1 MKKVSLLLAA
11 LLAYAGAAF
20 AVVNINSASQKQLEE
35 LPGVGPAK
43 AKAIIDYRKKNG
55 PFRTTQDVKKV
66 DGIGDATYNQIKG
79 DLVTS
84 GTTTGVGKPAGE
96 EVRVVE
102 EGREEVNSALSRAT
116 EPRRARCSRALNEGR
131 DALQTTLEH
140 FRRQHAAGAPAAHP
154 GPQPATSCSR
164 SSRATTRRAG

>member
-1 MKKVSLLLAA
+1 MKRISLLLAA

-55 PFRTTQDVKKV
+55 PFKTTEDLKKV
-66 DGIGDATYNQIKG
+66 DGIGDATYDKIKG

-84 GTTTGVGKPAGE
+84 GTTTGVGKPPE
-96 EVRVVE
+96 KK
-102 EGREEVNSALSRAT
+102 
-116 EPRRARCSRALNEGR
+116 
-131 DALQTTLEH
+131 D
-140 FRRQHAAGAPAAHP
+140 AGAKA
-154 GPQPATSCSR
+154 SKKDEKK
-164 SSRATTRRAG
+164 

>member
-1 MKKVSLLLAA
+1 MKRISLLLAA

-55 PFRTTQDVKKV
+55 PFKTTADIKKV
-66 DGIGDATYNQIKG
+66 EGIGDATYDQIKG

-84 GTTTGVGKPAGE
+84 GTTTGVGKTAE
-96 EVRVVE
+96 KK
-102 EGREEVNSALSRAT
+102 
-116 EPRRARCSRALNEGR
+116 
-131 DALQTTLEH
+131 DADKKASKKDEKK
-140 FRRQHAAGAPAAHP
+140 
-154 GPQPATSCSR
+154 
-164 SSRATTRRAG
+164 